1 VPIEASI
8 VLLPWWLLVVATIVD
23 VILVDVGVVVI
34 AVEVVAVVVCIGVA
48 AVVLD
53 AYSCW
58 WS

>member
-1 VPIEASI
+1 MPIEASI
-8 VLLPWWLLVVATIVD
+8 VLFPWWLLVVATIVD

-34 AVEVVAVVVCIGVA
+34 AMEGLAVMICIGVA
-48 AVVLD
+48 VVVLD